1 MGYTLVNYNRSEA
14 SFFRLTYI
22 KQRTFKIHLVQN
34 DIFFSKNKE
43 GDSLSAIPRLQYITN
58 VASYF
63 FSSLEKE

>member
-1 MGYTLVNYNRSEA
+1 M
-14 SFFRLTYI
+14 
-22 KQRTFKIHLVQN
+22 
-34 DIFFSKNKE
+34 IFFSLKNKE